1 MKNSKPKKVYISTK
15 LMVCPRCGC
24 QTKHSLFDSE
34 KGIYNC
40 FYGFYTGFYSV
51 WKGM

>member
-15 LMVCPRCGC
+15 LMVCPRC

-34 KGIYNC
+34 KGIC
-40 FYGFYTGFYSV
+40 KTIHV
-51 WKGM
+51 